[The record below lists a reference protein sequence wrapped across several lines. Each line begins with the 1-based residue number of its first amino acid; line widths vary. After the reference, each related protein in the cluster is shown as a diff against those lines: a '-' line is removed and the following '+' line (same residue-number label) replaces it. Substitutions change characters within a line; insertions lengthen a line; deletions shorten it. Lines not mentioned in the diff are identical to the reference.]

1 MSFVKEFKEFAMK
14 GNVIDMAVGIIIGAK
29 FGEIVSSIVK
39 DVITPPLGL
48 LLGGVDFR
56 DLKFILK
63 SAEGAAPAVTLNYGM
78 FLQNIFDFTIIAFA
92 IFLVIK
98 GINTFKRNHPTPEAP
113 PAPPSNEEKLL
124 GEIRDL
130 LRIKN

>member
-29 FGEIVSSIVK
+29 FGEIVSSAVK

-56 DLKFILK
+56 DLKVVLK
-63 SAEGAAPAVTLNYGM
+63 SAEGAVPAVTLNYGM
-78 FLQNIFDFTIIAFA
+78 FLQNIFDFTIVAFA

-98 GINTFKRNHPTPEAP
+98 AINTLKKKQAEAP
-113 PAPPSNEEKLL
+113 AEAAPSNEEKLL
-124 GEIRDL
+124 SEIRDIL
-130 LRIKN
+130 KTKN